1 MRLPWRAPQGQRLL
15 CAQPRLIQ
23 LQAQQ
28 RPRQPRASQGLL
40 QVPPGQLRAQ
50 PRQLR
55 AQQRQQQA
63 LGEVLALTLVWEVQE
78 VLEGKT

>member
-15 CAQPRLIQ
+15 CAQPRLRQ
-23 LQAQQ
+23 LWALQ
-28 RPRQPRASQGLL
+28 RQI
-40 QVPPGQLRAQ
+40 QLRAQ

-55 AQQRQQQA
+55 DQQRQQQA